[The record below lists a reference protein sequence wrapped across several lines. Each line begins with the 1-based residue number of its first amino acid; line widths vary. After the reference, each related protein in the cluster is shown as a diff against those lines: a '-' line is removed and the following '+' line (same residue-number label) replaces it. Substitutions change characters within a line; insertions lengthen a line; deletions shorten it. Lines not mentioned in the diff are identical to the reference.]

1 MIAGAVGLKSVPAEV
16 RCDEFSELGLMS
28 LCRGTRIFYFFR
40 SVTMLKEK
48 KEQMID
54 ELAGSLSRCT
64 IAVATDYRGLTAKEM
79 VQLRRRLTDMGVE
92 YRVIKNTLTRFAAE
106 KAGKKQLEILL
117 TGPVAMA
124 FGYDDVVKP
133 AQVLREHIR
142 SASSVLQIKG
152 GIMGDKLLT
161 AEDIANLATMP
172 PKDVMI
178 ARLVWQLNAPLQAL
192 HNVLSAPLHG
202 LLNVMQARMKQVE
215 GG

>member
-1 MIAGAVGLKSVPAEV
+1 
-16 RCDEFSELGLMS
+16 
-28 LCRGTRIFYFFR
+28 
-40 SVTMLKEK
+40 MLKEK

>member
-1 MIAGAVGLKSVPAEV
+1 
-16 RCDEFSELGLMS
+16 
-28 LCRGTRIFYFFR
+28 
-40 SVTMLKEK
+40 MLKEK
-48 KEQMID
+48 KEQMIE
-54 ELAGSLSRCT
+54 ELASSLSRCT

-79 VQLRRRLTDMGVE
+79 VQLRRRFTDAGIE

-106 KAGKKQLEILL
+106 KSGKKQLEVLL
-117 TGPVAMA
+117 TGPVAIA
-124 FGYDDVVKP
+124 FGYDEVVKP

-161 AEDIANLATMP
+161 AEDIANLATIP
-172 PKDVMI
+172 SKDVLI
-178 ARLVWQLNAPLQAL
+178 ARFVGQLNAPLQAL